1 VRVKTLI
8 AQEIVWDCAI
18 LKQISISLV
27 LAESYSNWQLKNGKK
42 IYWQLT
48 NTQKFNWQLAFAV
61 SSTDNLQQAL
71 AIVIHLKFIENK
83 NFWLKQGK
91 MKRLPDSPGLV
102 KQSVGLALSYP
113 RLPDGQAWSGHE
125 WNNFFW
131 FVLFS

>member
-1 VRVKTLI
+1 MAKKFT
-8 AQEIVWDCAI
+8 D
-18 LKQISISLV
+18 
-27 LAESYSNWQLKNGKK
+27 NWQIPKN
-42 IYWQLT
+42 LT
-48 NTQKFNWQLAFAV
+48 DNWHLQLA
-61 SSTDNLQQAL
+61 LQQAL